1 MEKNLNKQ
9 DKTQKTLDI
18 AVKSIRKSG
27 AFGNISNIDFEW
39 PTVEDLNR
47 MLNNLPTKIQY
58 LKY

>member
-1 MEKNLNKQ
+1 MVKNLNKQ
-9 DKTQKTLDI
+9 DKTQKALDI

-47 MLNNLPTKIQY
+47 MLNNLPTKI
-58 LKY
+58 